1 MHIKFDGLPSEDN
14 KSIQNVKIF
23 VSDAILFK
31 LNFAL
36 PKHNREWVPKLKLGK
51 GGGALIVG
59 KQLITIDF

>member
-1 MHIKFDGLPSEDN
+1 MHIKFDGLPFEDN

-51 GGGALIVG
+51 VGGGR
-59 KQLITIDF
+59 